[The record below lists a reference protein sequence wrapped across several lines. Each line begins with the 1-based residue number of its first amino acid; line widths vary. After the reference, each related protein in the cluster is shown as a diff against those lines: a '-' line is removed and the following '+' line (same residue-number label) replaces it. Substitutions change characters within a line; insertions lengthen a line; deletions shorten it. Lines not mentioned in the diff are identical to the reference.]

1 MVMTLA
7 LLIYSVAQ
15 RRMRRQLE
23 STGETVP
30 NQINQPTSRPTLR
43 WVFQMLEG
51 INRVLVSVGEQ
62 VTCIMDGITDLRMKI
77 LQLFGQVEILRL
89 LRFARNDRLPLSFV
103 IASEAKQS
111 LPRTQVFPGNSIVPT
126 VSSRLFG

>member
-23 STGETVP
+23 SIGETVP

-51 INRVLVSVGEQ
+51 IHRVLVSVGEQ
-62 VTCIMDGITDLRMKI
+62 VTCFMEGITDLRMKI
-77 LQLFGQVEILRL
+77 LQLFGQRVYQIYQ
-89 LRFARNDRLPLSFV
+89 
-103 IASEAKQS
+103 I
-111 LPRTQVFPGNSIVPT
+111 
-126 VSSRLFG
+126 SSA